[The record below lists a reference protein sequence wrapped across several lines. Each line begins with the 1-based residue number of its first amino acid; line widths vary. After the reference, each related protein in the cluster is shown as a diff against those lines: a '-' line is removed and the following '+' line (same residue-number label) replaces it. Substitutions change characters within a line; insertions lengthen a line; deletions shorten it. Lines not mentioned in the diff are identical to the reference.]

1 MEDFPPSPPLHPP
14 KLQCKETWGWNVH
27 QKSHEV
33 RIVGRDKQSA
43 LFHPNWS
50 NGTAGVRGECV
61 LNGGPAARFY
71 WEIKI
76 SDRIF
81 GTSMMFGVGTRRSRL
96 HADSFV
102 NMIGED
108 DQGWG
113 LSHKGLLWH
122 NNQWVYFTRPF
133 PENKPT
139 TIGLLFDA
147 IQGTLT
153 YYKDGACLGVA
164 FTGLNLVKEKLYPFA
179 SSTAAKTE
187 MALVNMSRDFFNLR
201 DICRRSILTS
211 LNEDLKKVRSLRL
224 PLLLEKFLTNQGD
237 AYGMNDTNQGDAYD
251 MNDSEDDGFD
261 EESPNQTDLFEQRSW
276 SHFALD
282 FFSTRNTSTKSTGQ
296 PSPQTSNPQDY
307 GENDADP
314 HQCNPSYSMSQL

>member
-1 MEDFPPSPPLHPP
+1 
-14 KLQCKETWGWNVH
+14 
-27 QKSHEV
+27 
-33 RIVGRDKQSA
+33 
-43 LFHPNWS
+43 
-50 NGTAGVRGECV
+50 
-61 LNGGPAARFY
+61 
-71 WEIKI
+71 
-76 SDRIF
+76 
-81 GTSMMFGVGTRRSRL
+81 MMFGIGTKRSRL

-153 YYKDGACLGVA
+153 YYKDGVCLGVA
-164 FTGLNLVKEKLYPFA
+164 FTGLNLIKEKLYPLA

-187 MALVNMSRDFFNLR
+187 MTLVSMSRDFFNLK

-211 LNEDLKKVRSLRL
+211 LNEDFKKVQSLRL
-224 PLLLEKFLTNQGD
+224 PILLEKFLTNQGD
-237 AYGMNDTNQGDAYD
+237 IYDTN
-251 MNDSEDDGFD
+251 DSDDDGFD
-261 EESPNQTDLFEQRSW
+261 EESPNETDLFGQRSW

-282 FFSTRNTSTKSTGQ
+282 FFSTRNTSTKSSTEQ
-296 PSPQTSNPQDY
+296 PSPQTSQSDSQNY
-307 GENDADP
+307 GESDGDP

>member
-1 MEDFPPSPPLHPP
+1 MEDFPPSPPPHPP

-33 RIVGRDKQSA
+33 RIVGRDKESA

-50 NGTAGVRGECV
+50 NGTAGVRGSCV
-61 LNGGPAARFY
+61 LNGGPLARFY
-71 WEIKI
+71 WEMKI

-81 GTSMMFGVGTRRSRL
+81 GTSMMFGIGTRRSRL

-133 PENKPT
+133 TENKPT

-153 YYKDGACLGVA
+153 YYKDGVCLGVA
-164 FTGLNLVKEKLYPFA
+164 FTGLNRVKEKLYPVA

-187 MALVNMSRDFFNLR
+187 ITLVNMSRDFFNLK

-211 LNEDLKKVRSLRL
+211 LNEDFKKVKSLRL
-224 PLLLEKFLTNQGD
+224 PILLENFLTNQGD
-237 AYGMNDTNQGDAYD
+237 IDDI
-251 MNDSEDDGFD
+251 NDSEDDGFD
-261 EESPNQTDLFEQRSW
+261 EEPLNETDLFGQRSW

-282 FFSTRNTSTKSTGQ
+282 FFSTSTKSTEQ
-296 PSPQTSNPQDY
+296 PSPQTSNSQDY
-307 GENDADP
+307 GENDGDP